1 MQRLLNES
9 LTLTSRANYHRE
21 AMMAH
26 HNEQKKHEK
35 EYLRHEDEWR
45 KLNRQFAENCE
56 KARAFQQ
63 EHIASVTREYFISNT

>member
-9 LTLTSRANYHRE
+9 MTLTSRANYHRE

-26 HNEQKKHEK
+26 RNEQKKHEE

-56 KARAFQQ
+56 KARALQQ
-63 EHIASVTREYFISNT
+63 EQIASATREYFICNT